1 MTHFVQKLSLGTAQ
15 FGSNYGISNQY
26 GRPKEIEAYEI
37 LKIAHDI
44 GIKYIDTAPAY
55 GESEQIIGRFMGE
68 IVKNYFSI
76 FTKLSKFEHETIR
89 KNDIINI
96 KKSFYSSLEN
106 LNAQSIHGVLIHD
119 ASVLKSRGIENLINF
134 LTDLKHQKLIQSI
147 GISIYDMDEIP
158 IILNTMP
165 CNVIQM
171 PFNILDQRPIQGGIF
186 SKLHSLDIKIQVR
199 SIFLQGLLLMP
210 LDKIPIAFLEIIP
223 TLKKIHEIADHFQC
237 SLLECAL
244 HFVANFSEVHTI
256 LIGVNKPHELYELYE
271 ACQKRMNHD
280 LLKALKE
287 MSVDDIKMIDPRQ
300 WK

>member
-26 GRPKEIEAYEI
+26 GKPKEIEACEI

-55 GESEQIIGRFMGE
+55 GESEKIIGRFMGE
-68 IVKNYFSI
+68 IVKNRFSI
-76 FTKLSKFEHETIR
+76 FTKLSKFEHETIE
-89 KNDIINI
+89 KNEMINI

-106 LNAQSIHGVLIHD
+106 LKAQSIHGILIHD
-119 ASVLKSRGIENLINF
+119 ASILKSKGIENLISF
-134 LTDLKHQKLIQSI
+134 LTDLKHQKLIQEI

-158 IILNTMP
+158 TILNTMP
-165 CNVIQM
+165 CSVIQM
-171 PFNILDQRPIQGGIF
+171 PFNILDQRPIKHGVLA
-186 SKLHSLDIKIQVR
+186 KLNSLDIKIQVR
-199 SIFLQGLLLMP
+199 SIFMQGLLLMP
-210 LDKIPIAFLEIIP
+210 LDQIPSTFSGIIPI
-223 TLKKIHEIADHFQC
+223 LKKIHEIADCFQC

-256 LIGVNKPHELYELYE
+256 LIGVNKPYELHELYE

-280 LLKALKE
+280 ILKALKE